1 MAATVDPEPVMDN
14 DRFFSPADLEA
25 IRTAVQEA
33 EGRTSGEIVPY
44 VVERSDEYPTAAWK
58 GAALGALLGP
68 MAALALHRWT
78 DLWGWP
84 LGLWIAL
91 PAPLGGAIGYL
102 LALLHPVRRW
112 MTGEPTLDARAR
124 RRATAA
130 FLEAEVFRTQERT
143 GILLFV
149 SLFERRVVLLAD
161 SGIHQK
167 VEGTAWEEITRRL
180 ARGIR
185 EGRPGPAM
193 VEAIRACGELLERH
207 GVERRADDRDELANE
222 LRRERD

>member
-1 MAATVDPEPVMDN
+1 MEP
-14 DRFFSPADLEA
+14 DRFFSQADLDA
-25 IRTAVQEA
+25 IQAAVQEA

-44 VVERSDEYPTAAWK
+44 VVERSDEYPTTAWK

-68 MAALALHRWT
+68 MVALAIHRWT
-78 DLWGWP
+78 DVWGWP

-91 PAPLGGAIGYL
+91 PAPLGGAVGYL
-102 LALLHPVRRW
+102 LALIEPVRRW
-112 MTGEPTLDARAR
+112 MAGEHILDLRAR
-124 RRATAA
+124 RRAAVA
-130 FLEAEVFRTQERT
+130 FLDQEVFRTRDRT

-167 VEGTAWEEITRRL
+167 VEEGAWEAITGRL

-185 EGRPGPAM
+185 EGRPAPALI
-193 VEAIRACGELLERH
+193 EAIRACGELLERH
-207 GVERRADDRDELANE
+207 GVERQADDKDELSNE
-222 LRRERD
+222 LRRERQ